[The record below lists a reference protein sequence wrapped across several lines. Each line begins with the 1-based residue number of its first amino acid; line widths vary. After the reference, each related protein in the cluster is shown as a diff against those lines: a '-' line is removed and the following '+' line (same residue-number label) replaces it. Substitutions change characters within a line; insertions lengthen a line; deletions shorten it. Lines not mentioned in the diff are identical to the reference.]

1 MTESPDALI
10 FLVLM
15 ATVLLRLLL
24 VGVVVWVLIPRRRR
38 CPHCAEPTVPILG
51 PRVLKLLLLERRWCM
66 NCRWTGIARGSRAT
80 GTRTPTPTISSAA
93 LLLLLSAAACR
104 PEGDRVAELFG
115 NSARW
120 IDLSYSFD
128 EHTIYW
134 PTAQPF
140 KLTMVSERMTPG
152 GYFYS
157 AANFSAAEHGG
168 THLDAPFHFAK
179 GHHTTDQ
186 IPLEQLVGPAIVVDV
201 SANVASNPDYRIVP
215 SDLQG
220 FEARHG
226 RIADGAIVLFRT
238 GWGARWPDR
247 KAYLGTAATG
257 QAAVPQLHF
266 PGIDTAA
273 ARWLVTQRKI
283 HAVGIDTPSID
294 YGQSSTFGVH
304 QILFAA
310 DVPAFE
316 NVANLG
322 KLPETGAYVVA
333 LPMKIAGGTGGP
345 LRIIAALP
353 AARP

>member
-168 THLDAPFHFAK
+168 THLDAPFRRVQEAREDLQRGGLARAVRSEK
-179 GHHTTDQ
+179 AD
-186 IPLEQLVGPAIVVDV
+186 PLARGDGEGDVLHRLHVLVGAMEER
-201 SANVASNPDYRIVP
+201 A
-215 SDLQG
+215 QG
-220 FEARHG
+220 RAQAG
-226 RIADGAIVLFRT
+226 R
-238 GWGARWPDR
+238 
-247 KAYLGTAATG
+247 
-257 QAAVPQLHF
+257 AAVDPVPLAQVRDL
-266 PGIDTAA
+266 D
-273 ARWLVTQRKI
+273 
-283 HAVGIDTPSID
+283 
-294 YGQSSTFGVH
+294 H
-304 QILFAA
+304 QAEL
-310 DVPAFE
+310 
-316 NVANLG
+316 
-322 KLPETGAYVVA
+322 
-333 LPMKIAGGTGGP
+333 
-345 LRIIAALP
+345 
-353 AARP
+353 